1 MTGKSGIVQIRNKF
15 LIFFADNVGC
25 GRRERSGSIQ
35 YIMLGN
41 FIVFFP
47 GGQGNAL
54 IRRNRI
60 IKIQKLLYI
69 NAVRI
74 DFFIPEI
81 FVNIGDN
88 VGNIG
93 KIEGICIGM
102 QIQHG
107 IYSVIVTHKRSNP
120 QHIAI
125 SQNAQKC
132 FPVNGKKI
140 ATCPDT
146 TEKKEQIT
154 DIDAVGTI

>member
-1 MTGKSGIVQIRNKF
+1 MAGKSGIVQIRNKF

-107 IYSVIVTHKRSNP
+107 I
-120 QHIAI
+120 
-125 SQNAQKC
+125 
-132 FPVNGKKI
+132 
-140 ATCPDT
+140 
-146 TEKKEQIT
+146 
-154 DIDAVGTI
+154 